1 MSIGWVDLSHI
12 LDLFREGRKLE
23 WLTTHDL
30 NNLLID
36 KDNSNTFRLRIK
48 EYNALTK
55 MLHKRNRLATID
67 EKLKVISI

>member
-30 NNLLID
+30 NNLLV
-36 KDNSNTFRLRIK
+36 DNENYITFKTRIK
-48 EYNALTK
+48 EYNTLTR